1 MAFPRAA
8 AVAEVGWSPAAS
20 LDWNDFVRRLP
31 QQMSLYQA
39 LNIHAFGEPTEPAE
53 AAEPTEPLLRRSS
66 HQLAS
71 CTNKI
76 LLSLEDDAPVSGD
89 RPAFM
94 VDILNPCWIFKEAD
108 LGRVTGFAAA
118 VGQVPFQFELG
129 AGVYLPKLDRP
140 VTASG
145 ELEVRVDG
153 CEADVIARMPLQPA
167 VGNDGVTELPP
178 VKTTPRAGRHDV
190 CLKFAQWVPDPLWV
204 INWFQLVE

>member
-1 MAFPRAA
+1 
-8 AVAEVGWSPAAS
+8 
-20 LDWNDFVRRLP
+20 
-31 QQMSLYQA
+31 
-39 LNIHAFGEPTEPAE
+39 
-53 AAEPTEPLLRRSS
+53 
-66 HQLAS
+66 
-71 CTNKI
+71 
-76 LLSLEDDAPVSGD
+76 
-89 RPAFM
+89 
-94 VDILNPCWIFKEAD
+94 
-108 LGRVTGFAAA
+108 
-118 VGQVPFQFELG
+118 
-129 AGVYLPKLDRP
+129 VYLPKLDRP